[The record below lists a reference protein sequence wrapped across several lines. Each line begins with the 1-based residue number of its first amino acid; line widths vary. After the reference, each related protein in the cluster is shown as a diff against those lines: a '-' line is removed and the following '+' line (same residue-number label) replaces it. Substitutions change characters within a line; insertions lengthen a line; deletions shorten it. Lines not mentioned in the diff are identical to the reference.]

1 MTAPISKACF
11 EDYEVS
17 MALPTIGLEPMDRFD
32 YIPIALIL
40 RDTNPLHL
48 DRVYAQERG
57 LSDVVQQGPLNQAY
71 LYRYFTSLLHDPWD
85 LVATKMRFAANV
97 FPDDILTCGGKVVA
111 AAPLEAG
118 GGIVTCAVWQRNQKG
133 ETILKGE
140 AKARIPSRRQQGS
153 YETCDSDLRREPS
166 QRGCGRGART

>member
-1 MTAPISKACF
+1 MTAPLSKAWF
-11 EDYEVS
+11 EDYEVA
-17 MALPTIGLEPMDRFD
+17 MALPSVELGPMDRYD

-57 LSDVVQQGPLNQAY
+57 LHDVVQQGPLNQAY
-71 LYRYFTSLLHDPWD
+71 LYRSFTSLLHDPWD

-97 FPDDILTCGGKVVA
+97 FPDDILTCGGEVLAVA
-111 AAPLEAG
+111 PTEAG
-118 GGIVTCAVWQRNQKG
+118 GGIVTCAVWQRHQKG

-140 AKARIPSRRQQGS
+140 AKARVPSRG
-153 YETCDSDLRREPS
+153 
-166 QRGCGRGART
+166 

>member
-1 MTAPISKACF
+1 MTKTFF
-11 EDYEVS
+11 EDYEIS
-17 MALPTIGLEPMDRFD
+17 MPLPSVELGLMDRYD

-48 DRVYAQERG
+48 DRVYAHERG
-57 LSDVVQQGPLNQAY
+57 LPDVVQQGPLNQAY

-97 FPDDILTCGGKVVA
+97 FPEDMLSCGGEVLA
-111 AAPLEAG
+111 LAPLEAG

-133 ETILKGE
+133 NIILKGE
-140 AKARIPSRRQQGS
+140 AKARIPSRS
-153 YETCDSDLRREPS
+153 
-166 QRGCGRGART
+166 

>member
-1 MTAPISKACF
+1 MTVPISKPFF
-11 EDYEVS
+11 EDYEIS
-17 MALPTIGLEPMDRFD
+17 MPLPSVELGPMDRYG

-57 LSDVVQQGPLNQAY
+57 LPDVVQQGPLNQAY

-97 FPDDILTCGGKVVA
+97 FPEDMLSCGGEVLA
-111 AAPLEAG
+111 LAPLEAG
-118 GGIVTCAVWQRNQKG
+118 GGIVTCAVWQRNQNG
-133 ETILKGE
+133 DTILKGE
-140 AKARIPSRRQQGS
+140 AKARIPSR
-153 YETCDSDLRREPS
+153 P
-166 QRGCGRGART
+166 

>member
-1 MTAPISKACF
+1 MTAPLNKAWF

-17 MALPTIGLEPMDRFD
+17 MALPTIELGPMDRFD

-57 LSDVVQQGPLNQAY
+57 LPDVVQQGPLNQAY

-85 LVATKMRFAANV
+85 LMATKMRFAANV
-97 FPDDILTCGGKVVA
+97 FPDDILTCGGEALAVT
-111 AAPLEAG
+111 PMEAG

-140 AKARIPSRRQQGS
+140 AKARVPSRV
-153 YETCDSDLRREPS
+153 
-166 QRGCGRGART
+166 

>member
-1 MTAPISKACF
+1 MTVPMTKPFF
-11 EDYEVS
+11 EDYEIS
-17 MALPTIGLEPMDRFD
+17 MPLPSVELGPMDRYD

-48 DRVYAQERG
+48 DRVYAHERG
-57 LSDVVQQGPLNQAY
+57 LPDVVQQGPLNQAY

-97 FPDDILTCGGKVVA
+97 FPEDMLSCGGEVLA
-111 AAPLEAG
+111 LAPLEAG

-133 ETILKGE
+133 DTILKGE
-140 AKARIPSRRQQGS
+140 AKARIPSR
-153 YETCDSDLRREPS
+153 P
-166 QRGCGRGART
+166 

>member
-1 MTAPISKACF
+1 MTAPLNKAWF

-17 MALPTIGLEPMDRFD
+17 MALPSVELGRMDRYDF
-32 YIPIALIL
+32 IPIALIL

-57 LSDVVQQGPLNQAY
+57 LPDVVQQGPLNQAY

-97 FPDDILTCGGKVVA
+97 FPDDTLTCGGEVLA
-111 AAPLEAG
+111 LAPQEAG
-118 GGIVTCAVWQRNQKG
+118 AGIVTCAVWQRNQKG

-140 AKARIPSRRQQGS
+140 AKARIPSG
-153 YETCDSDLRREPS
+153 
-166 QRGCGRGART
+166 G

>member
-1 MTAPISKACF
+1 MTAPLSKAWF

-17 MALPTIGLEPMDRFD
+17 MALPSVELGPMDRYD

-57 LSDVVQQGPLNQAY
+57 LPDVVQQGPLNQAY

-97 FPDDILTCGGKVVA
+97 FPEDTLTCGGEVLA
-111 AAPLEAG
+111 LAPEEG
-118 GGIVTCAVWQRNQKG
+118 
-133 ETILKGE
+133 
-140 AKARIPSRRQQGS
+140 RRRD
-153 YETCDSDLRREPS
+153 CDLRRVAAESKGRDHPER
-166 QRGCGRGART
+166 RGEGSYSVATLADL

>member
-1 MTAPISKACF
+1 MAPLSKACF
-11 EDYEVS
+11 EDYEIS
-17 MALPTIGLEPMDRFD
+17 MALPTIELGPMDRFD

-40 RDTNPLHL
+40 RDTNPLRL

-57 LSDVVQQGPLNQAY
+57 LHDVVQQGPLNQAY

-97 FPDDILTCGGKVVA
+97 FPEDTLTCGGEVLA
-111 AAPLEAG
+111 LAPEEAG
-118 GGIVTCAVWQRNQKG
+118 GGIATCAVWQRNQKG

-140 AKARIPSRRQQGS
+140 AKARIPSRR
-153 YETCDSDLRREPS
+153 
-166 QRGCGRGART
+166 

>member
-1 MTAPISKACF
+1 MTAPMNKRFF

-17 MALPTIGLEPMDRFD
+17 MSLPSVELGPMDRYD

-57 LSDVVQQGPLNQAY
+57 LPDVVQQGPLNQAY

-97 FPDDILTCGGKVVA
+97 FPEDILTCGGEVLAVA
-111 AAPLEAG
+111 PVETG
-118 GGIVTCAVWQRNQKG
+118 GGIVTCAVWQRNQEG
-133 ETILKGE
+133 DTILNGE
-140 AKARIPSRRQQGS
+140 AKARIPSRS
-153 YETCDSDLRREPS
+153 
-166 QRGCGRGART
+166 

>member
-1 MTAPISKACF
+1 MTVPMTKPFF
-11 EDYEVS
+11 EDYEIS
-17 MALPTIGLEPMDRFD
+17 MPLPSVELGPMERYD

-48 DRVYAQERG
+48 DRVYAHERG
-57 LSDVVQQGPLNQAY
+57 LPDVVQQGPLNQAY

-97 FPDDILTCGGKVVA
+97 FPEDMLSCGGEVLA
-111 AAPLEAG
+111 LAPLEAG

-133 ETILKGE
+133 DTILKGE
-140 AKARIPSRRQQGS
+140 AKARIPSR
-153 YETCDSDLRREPS
+153 P
-166 QRGCGRGART
+166 

>member
-1 MTAPISKACF
+1 MTAPLNKAWF
-11 EDYEVS
+11 EDYEVP
-17 MALPTIGLEPMDRFD
+17 MALPTIELGPMDRFD

-57 LSDVVQQGPLNQAY
+57 LPDVVQQGPLNQAY

-97 FPDDILTCGGKVVA
+97 FPDDILTCGGEALAVA
-111 AAPLEAG
+111 PMEAG
-118 GGIVTCAVWQRNQKG
+118 GGIVTCTVWQRNQKG

-140 AKARIPSRRQQGS
+140 AKARVPSRG
-153 YETCDSDLRREPS
+153 
-166 QRGCGRGART
+166 

>member
-1 MTAPISKACF
+1 MTKPFF
-11 EDYEVS
+11 EDYEIS
-17 MALPTIGLEPMDRFD
+17 MPLPSVELGSMDRYD

-48 DRVYAQERG
+48 DRVYAHERG
-57 LSDVVQQGPLNQAY
+57 LPDVVQQGPLNQAY

-97 FPDDILTCGGKVVA
+97 FPEDKLSCGGEVLA
-111 AAPLEAG
+111 LTPLEAG

-133 ETILKGE
+133 DTILKGE
-140 AKARIPSRRQQGS
+140 AKARIPSR
-153 YETCDSDLRREPS
+153 P
-166 QRGCGRGART
+166 

>member
-1 MTAPISKACF
+1 MMAPLSKACF
-11 EDYEVS
+11 EDYEIS
-17 MALPTIGLEPMDRFD
+17 MALPTIELGPMDRFD

-97 FPDDILTCGGKVVA
+97 FPDDILTCGGEVVA

-140 AKARIPSRRQQGS
+140 AKARIPSRRQ
-153 YETCDSDLRREPS
+153 
-166 QRGCGRGART
+166 

>member
-1 MTAPISKACF
+1 MTSPMSKACF

-17 MALPTIGLEPMDRFD
+17 MALPSVELGPMDRHD

-57 LSDVVQQGPLNQAY
+57 LHDVVQQGPLNQAY

-97 FPDDILTCGGKVVA
+97 FPGDILTCGGEVLAVA
-111 AAPLEAG
+111 PSEAG
-118 GGIVTCAVWQRNQKG
+118 GGMVTCAVWQRNQQG

-140 AKARIPSRRQQGS
+140 AKARIPSR
-153 YETCDSDLRREPS
+153 L
-166 QRGCGRGART
+166 

>member
-1 MTAPISKACF
+1 MTEACSKPFF
-11 EDYEVS
+11 EDLEVGTP
-17 MALPTIGLEPMDRFD
+17 LPIVELGPMDRFD

-71 LYRYFTSLLHDPWD
+71 LYRYFTSWLHDPWD

-97 FPDDILTCGGKVVA
+97 FPDDVLQCGGEIVE
-111 AAPLEAG
+111 LSEALG
-118 GGIVTCAVWQRNQKG
+118 GGGLVSCAVWQRNQDG
-133 ETILKGE
+133 QIILKGE
-140 AKARIPSRRQQGS
+140 AS
-153 YETCDSDLRREPS
+153 
-166 QRGCGRGART
+166 GRVPGR

>member
-1 MTAPISKACF
+1 MNKHFF
-11 EDYEVS
+11 EDYEVA
-17 MALPTIGLEPMDRFD
+17 MALPSVELGPMDHYD

-57 LSDVVQQGPLNQAY
+57 LPDVVQQGPLNQAY

-97 FPDDILTCGGKVVA
+97 FPEDMLSCGGEVLA
-111 AAPLEAG
+111 LTPLEAG
-118 GGIVTCAVWQRNQKG
+118 GGIVTCAVWQRNQNG
-133 ETILKGE
+133 DTILKGE
-140 AKARIPSRRQQGS
+140 AKARIPSR
-153 YETCDSDLRREPS
+153 P
-166 QRGCGRGART
+166 

>member
-17 MALPTIGLEPMDRFD
+17 MALPTIVLEPMDRFD

-97 FPDDILTCGGKVVA
+97 FPDDILTCGGEVVA

-133 ETILKGE
+133 EAILKGE
-140 AKARIPSRRQQGS
+140 AKARIPSKR
-153 YETCDSDLRREPS
+153 
-166 QRGCGRGART
+166 

>member
-1 MTAPISKACF
+1 MTAPISKAWF

-17 MALPTIGLEPMDRFD
+17 MALPKAELGPMDRYD

-48 DRVYAQERG
+48 DRIYAQERG
-57 LSDVVQQGPLNQAY
+57 LPDVVQQGPLNQAY

-97 FPDDILTCGGKVVA
+97 FPDDTLTCGGEVLA
-111 AAPLEAG
+111 LAPEEAG

-140 AKARIPSRRQQGS
+140 AKARIPSRR
-153 YETCDSDLRREPS
+153 
-166 QRGCGRGART
+166 

>member
-1 MTAPISKACF
+1 MTVPLNKAWF

-17 MALPTIGLEPMDRFD
+17 MALPTIELGPMDRFD

-57 LSDVVQQGPLNQAY
+57 LPDVVQQGPLNQAY

-97 FPDDILTCGGKVVA
+97 FPDDILTCGGEVLAVV
-111 AAPLEAG
+111 PMEAG
-118 GGIVTCAVWQRNQKG
+118 GGIVTCAVLQRNQKG

-140 AKARIPSRRQQGS
+140 AKARIPSK
-153 YETCDSDLRREPS
+153 D
-166 QRGCGRGART
+166 

>member
-1 MTAPISKACF
+1 MKEA
-11 EDYEVS
+11 VS
-17 MALPTIGLEPMDRFD
+17 QPFFQDLAVGMHLPTVELGPMDRFD

-57 LSDVVQQGPLNQAY
+57 LPDVVQQGPLNQAY

-97 FPDDILTCGGKVVA
+97 FPDDTLTCGGEVLA
-111 AAPLEAG
+111 LAPEEAG

-133 ETILKGE
+133 ETILTGE
-140 AKARIPSRRQQGS
+140 AKARIPSRR
-153 YETCDSDLRREPS
+153 
-166 QRGCGRGART
+166 

>member
-1 MTAPISKACF
+1 MTAPLNKAWF

-17 MALPTIGLEPMDRFD
+17 MALPTIELGPMDRFD

-57 LSDVVQQGPLNQAY
+57 LPDVVQQGPLNQAY

-97 FPDDILTCGGKVVA
+97 FPDDILTCGGEVLAVA
-111 AAPLEAG
+111 PMGAG
-118 GGIVTCAVWQRNQKG
+118 GGIVTCAVLQRNQKG

-140 AKARIPSRRQQGS
+140 AKARIPSK
-153 YETCDSDLRREPS
+153 D
-166 QRGCGRGART
+166 

>member
-1 MTAPISKACF
+1 MTAPISKAWF
-11 EDYEVS
+11 EDYEVE
-17 MALPTIGLEPMDRFD
+17 MALPSVELGPMDRYD

-57 LSDVVQQGPLNQAY
+57 LPDVVQQGPLNQAY

-97 FPDDILTCGGKVVA
+97 FPEDTLTCGGEVLA
-111 AAPLEAG
+111 LAPEEAG

-140 AKARIPSRRQQGS
+140 AKARIPSRR
-153 YETCDSDLRREPS
+153 
-166 QRGCGRGART
+166 

>member
-1 MTAPISKACF
+1 MTAPLNKAWF

-17 MALPTIGLEPMDRFD
+17 MALPSVELNRMDRYDF
-32 YIPIALIL
+32 IPIALIL

-57 LSDVVQQGPLNQAY
+57 LPDVVQQGPLNQAY

-97 FPDDILTCGGKVVA
+97 FPDDILTCGGKVLALV
-111 AAPLEAG
+111 PEEAG
-118 GGIVTCAVWQRNQKG
+118 GGIVTCAVWQRNQRG

-140 AKARIPSRRQQGS
+140 AKARIPSRR
-153 YETCDSDLRREPS
+153 
-166 QRGCGRGART
+166 